1 MAITILQRPIGVIL
15 DTCVDATINQDYNGF
30 ATVNKTAHGLTDDQW
45 VYVQS
50 NVETYNG
57 FWQIDVINTGE
68 FALRQYDG
76 TYVPY
81 TVSTDITY
89 CPQLNTHG
97 WSCVHLPIVY
107 RISNNRWP
115 VNSIDTVRTISTL
128 NNDLGLARLTLSGT
142 LGTFEDLSFVKISN
156 AANSDFNG
164 VYQILDKLS
173 TTNITLSVAYETFT
187 NSGLIGASI
196 QLYYG
201 NYNVVVQV
209 YAGINSGH
217 TWASEKPYELA
228 ATLELIPDDNNEVL
242 FSINEIL
249 KAYVQTKNNLQLP
262 SLPNNIDFWTNFYI
276 STAEQFDSSDG
287 YTVGTTQTGF
297 TSDQSTFEGTGV
309 NAVLPFKNIH
319 SGYLSEYL
327 MTNSAAKFLTLFTI
341 PVLFSCGDDTPDCYS
356 DISFLIDSEYS
367 ITLRKEFY
375 INDVLQ
381 TTVDTDMGVLSSG
394 VIRTELE
401 ADCTYDRV
409 DITLKAISDLENE
422 EFDTSS
428 DWTNESTGST
438 WTIVGGAAVSGFAS
452 GQSPYDTKDFFQ
464 SILLPEGAIVT
475 FTTEYTVSNIIAGS
489 GRATMRVHFYSG
501 GSVVSTSTMVQSI
514 GAGTFQRDAT
524 DVVIPAG
531 VDGVAFSVL
540 AVNPDEYEL
549 SVEYF
554 RMNQIV
560 QTLSE
565 TKTFDI
571 DCGCADQD
579 IFISWLNPLAGMEPA
594 WKFTAETG
602 KAIDITNTTETTK
615 NIFPEWPKS
624 YGENADTIR
633 KQVSR
638 EASDRLFITSQYLT
652 EQQADA
658 LAYIK
663 TSPLVQII
671 NSRTDRRT
679 IIVDSD
685 SFTKYTDNQKLI
697 TITFNARYTDN
708 IGSQKV

>member
-89 CPQLNTHG
+89 CPQLSTHG
-97 WSCVHLPIVY
+97 YSCVHLPIVY

-128 NNDLGLARLTLSGT
+128 NNDLGLARLTLSGS

-156 AANSDFNG
+156 AANSDYNG

-187 NSGLIGASI
+187 NAGLIGASI

-217 TWASEKPYELA
+217 DWASVKPYELA
-228 ATLELIPDDNNEVL
+228 TTLELIPDENNEVF
-242 FSINEIL
+242 FSLGGEGAVL
-249 KAYVQTKNNLQLP
+249 PAYVKTKNNLQIV
-262 SLPNNIDFWTNFYI
+262 SYPNNTDFWCNFYI

-309 NAVLPFKNIH
+309 NAILPFKNIH
-319 SGYLSEYL
+319 SGHLSEYL
-327 MTNSAAKFLTLFTI
+327 MTNTAAKFLTLFTI
-341 PVLFSCGDDTPDCYS
+341 PVIFSCGDDTQNCYS
-356 DISFLIDSEYS
+356 DISFLNPTNGLIISLQKKYYS
-367 ITLRKEFY
+367 
-375 INDVLQ
+375 NGVLA
-381 TTVDTDMGVLSSG
+381 TTVTTSIGEQSSG
-394 VIRTELE
+394 VIRAELE
-401 ADCTYDRV
+401 AECTYDRV
-409 DITLKAISDLENE
+409 DITLLGQPTEDSFTNVDFVQGANNGTPWVNKVNTITDVNGLSDSYVVPYYFVSGNVYTIDFNITISITGTI
-422 EFDTSS
+422 DTDVFAMLSNTTHPTYPAQGG
-428 DWTNESTGST
+428 DAEYYSTSGVKTGTFSLT
-438 WTIVGGAAVSGFAS
+438 ATETGNGFLVLQQAVNGALGAASLTLTINS
-452 GQSPYDTKDFFQ
+452 LTITQ
-464 SILLPEGAIVT
+464 
-475 FTTEYTVSNIIAGS
+475 TTI
-489 GRATMRVHFYSG
+489 
-501 GSVVSTSTMVQSI
+501 
-514 GAGTFQRDAT
+514 
-524 DVVIPAG
+524 
-531 VDGVAFSVL
+531 
-540 AVNPDEYEL
+540 
-549 SVEYF
+549 
-554 RMNQIV
+554 
-560 QTLSE
+560 SE
-565 TKTFDI
+565 EKQFEI
-571 DCGCADQD
+571 NCGCADQE
-579 IFISWLNPLAGMEPA
+579 IRLTWLNPLGGFDYWVA
-594 WKFTAETG
+594 TAETG
-602 KAIDITNTTETTK
+602 KAIDITSTTETTK
-615 NIFPEWPKS
+615 NIFPTWPKS

-638 EASDRLFITSQYLT
+638 ESANRLFITTQFIT
-652 EQQADA
+652 EDQADA

-679 IIVDSD
+679 IVVDSD

-697 TITFNARYTDN
+697 TFTFNARYTDN
-708 IGSQKV
+708 IGSQKG